1 MRNYLFNCVTEMVA
15 SFDIFR
21 NEMIRLFGDKQ
32 VIPSR
37 SELRRSNRTDI
48 EKAISAHG
56 GPAMVAKRLG
66 WINKGRYRKPKGYWN
81 SIENV
86 KQEIDEFI
94 ALYDLPIGTVICLD
108 LLLLSQ
114 QRLLTHQLCN
124 FPGTMPIKNDFIRA
138 NRFDLARAIE
148 RWGGL
153 YCLAEQL
160 GYKVATSS
168 LACSSNL
175 QTGTDMD
182 TSIRS
187 GDEYG
192 LFTILPETDS
202 PSSFNE
208 GSKEQI
214 TGEKTNM
221 QTGIEEKVIASKKK
235 SFPRARD
242 EIDAW

>member
-1 MRNYLFNCVTEMVA
+1 
-15 SFDIFR
+15 
-21 NEMIRLFGDKQ
+21 
-32 VIPSR
+32 
-37 SELRRSNRTDI
+37 
-48 EKAISAHG
+48 
-56 GPAMVAKRLG
+56 
-66 WINKGRYRKPKGYWN
+66 
-81 SIENV
+81 
-86 KQEIDEFI
+86 
-94 ALYDLPIGTVICLD
+94 
-108 LLLLSQ
+108 
-114 QRLLTHQLCN
+114 
-124 FPGTMPIKNDFIRA
+124 MPIKNDFIRA

-175 QTGTDMD
+175 QSGTDMD

-187 GDEYG
+187 SDEY
-192 LFTILPETDS
+192 TISPETES
-202 PSSFNE
+202 PSTLNE

-214 TGEKTNM
+214 TGETKDTPV
-221 QTGIEEKVIASKKK
+221 GIDEKVIASKKK